1 MRCFVKT
8 AVGPGMPDGMLGPT
22 CVWTEGA
29 EMDTDGLAAV
39 AHLSSVIEH
48 LREGEEGGHT
58 ENTLPTPGQ
67 FLRRLHELPGE
78 ERLHVLGTVLALAD
92 AGRRCDMELHDANLG
107 ELRQRTMTAWGALSR
122 IGALCRDRD
131 AIPAKEINDL
141 MPEALR
147 RG

>member
-1 MRCFVKT
+1 M
-8 AVGPGMPDGMLGPT
+8 GPGMPGGMLGPT

-29 EMDTDGLAAV
+29 EMDTGGLDTV

-48 LREGEEGGHT
+48 LREGEEDGYA

-67 FLRRLHELPGE
+67 FLRRLHGLPGE
-78 ERLHVLGTVLALAD
+78 ERIQVLGTVLALAN
-92 AGRRCDMELHDANLG
+92 AGRRCDMEMHDANLD

-122 IGALCRDRD
+122 ISAICRDRD
-131 AIPAKEINDL
+131 AVPTKEINDL
-141 MPEALR
+141 MPDALR